1 MSRPIPEV
9 RQDMLRLATEIA
21 NLTPETVYA
30 LKRGL
35 ASRLRRLADDTK
47 RKPPISVAPRRIRP
61 LSDDDKEAVRQAHRR
76 DPTRSQLELARLF
89 NTNPGRISE
98 ALNEGA

>member
-1 MSRPIPEV
+1 
-9 RQDMLRLATEIA
+9 MLRLATEITS
-21 NLTPETVYA
+21 LTPESVNQ

-35 ASRLRRLADDTK
+35 ASRLRRMADDTK

-61 LSDDDKEAVRQAHRR
+61 LTEEAKAEVRRMHRL
-76 DPTRSQLELARLF
+76 DPSRSQLDLARLF

-98 ALNEGA
+98 ALNEG